1 MKTIIQKDKNKMTKI
16 EKDILLDDSYVER
29 RNRLIEKFGKNRLR
43 FLRSSL
49 DLIQNCD
56 IVKVFFSKDNPLTVT
71 NEELIFLEEE
81 DKLTTERYFVDYK
94 LKEYYKNIKDWSSR
108 WVRKPFQ
115 TDTQVKRL
123 LKDLHKTKQ
132 MKNVSNLSI
141 TSEKV
146 LDEEVKYFRKDG
158 TYTHYPLRVV
168 RFNGMYDWTE
178 FSWSDK
184 IRIIH
189 KVFFEIVE
197 SLTPEQLETSEVRL
211 ERRK

>member
-1 MKTIIQKDKNKMTKI
+1 MTKI
-16 EKDILLDDSYVER
+16 EKDVPLVESYEER

-56 IVKVFFSKDNPLTVT
+56 IVEVFFSKDNPLTVT

-108 WVRKPFQ
+108 WVREPFQ

-146 LDEEVKYFRKDG
+146 LDKEVNCLMKDDS
-158 TYTHYPLRVV
+158 YKHYPLRVV
-168 RFNGMYDWTE
+168 RFNGMYDWTSL
-178 FSWSDK
+178 SWSDK
-184 IRIIH
+184 IKIVH
-189 KVFFEIVE
+189 KVYFEIVE
-197 SLTPEQLETSEVRL
+197 SLTPEQLETSEVHL